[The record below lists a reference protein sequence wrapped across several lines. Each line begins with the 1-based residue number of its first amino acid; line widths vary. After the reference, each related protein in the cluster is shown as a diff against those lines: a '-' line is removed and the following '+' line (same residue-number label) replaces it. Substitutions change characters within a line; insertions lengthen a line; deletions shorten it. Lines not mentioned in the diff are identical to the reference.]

1 MTRGTAELLDRAR
14 QGLRD
19 ARRLRAEI
27 PRIAGRE
34 AYLAAFHAAQALIYE
49 RTGKLAKTHRGVRSQ
64 FARLMKEE
72 PGLQGI
78 SIEVLSRGYE
88 VKSRVDYGVGTTAHV
103 SARTAE
109 AIIDEAAAFIDA
121 LARLL
126 SQEQEQDELAVF
138 CQYLCGCCW

>member
-126 SQEQEQDELAVF
+126 SQE
-138 CQYLCGCCW
+138 